1 MTNLTSEQVKELA
14 DNLLK
19 MTNDLGDFRYGNFSK
34 LTPQENKRLKE
45 LHNNLLEHTTELYTK
60 SAVLVLDDAIESL
73 NKIKVITEKTQE
85 LYSNLDNIQTGINWA
100 TKILGM
106 ASAILSLNTES
117 IAASIKSIIS

>member
-1 MTNLTSEQVKELA
+1 MANLTSEQVKELA
-14 DNLLK
+14 DNILK
-19 MTNDLGDFRYGNFSK
+19 MTNDLGDFRYRNFSK
-34 LTPQENKRLKE
+34 LTPQENTRLKE

-60 SAVLVLDDAIESL
+60 SAVLVLDDAVESL
-73 NKIKVITEKTQE
+73 DKIKIITEKTQE

>member
-1 MTNLTSEQVKELA
+1 MANLTSEQVKELA
-14 DNLLK
+14 DNILK

-34 LTPQENKRLKE
+34 LTPQENTRLKE

-60 SAVLVLDDAIESL
+60 SAVLVLDDAVESL
-73 NKIKVITEKTQE
+73 DKIKIITDKTKE